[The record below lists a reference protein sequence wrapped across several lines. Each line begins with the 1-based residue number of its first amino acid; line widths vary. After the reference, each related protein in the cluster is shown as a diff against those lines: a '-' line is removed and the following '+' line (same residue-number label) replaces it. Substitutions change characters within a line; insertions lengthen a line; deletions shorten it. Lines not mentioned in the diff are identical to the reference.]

1 MKSHVALHTHFSLKT
16 PKEILSTSFSSHVL
30 AKLQLFVFLF
40 CLVVCFFLQ
49 IWRCA
54 AIEQLI
60 VQCHRLT
67 LQQHREE
74 LRAVALKMLHLC
86 VTKTFTILHES
97 NILIVQF
104 HNKNKGGPNN
114 LPLRHFPMLFLFFF
128 PILLCFHGSVRL
140 FWVCTYGVI
149 HETRE
154 WWCVL
159 EWETLTRMRHNS
171 LECFV
176 CTRRHGENQSQVG
189 FNTSS
194 AAN

>member
-1 MKSHVALHTHFSLKT
+1 MISHVALHTHFSVKT

-54 AIEQLI
+54 AIEQLS

-128 PILLCFHGSVRL
+128 PNITLFPWQCEIILSMHVWCYSWDSWVVVR
-140 FWVCTYGVI
+140 FGVGDI
-149 HETRE
+149 DQDEAQVSGMFCVHEASWRE
-154 WWCVL
+154 SKPSWFQHFIS
-159 EWETLTRMRHNS
+159 R
-171 LECFV
+171 
-176 CTRRHGENQSQVG
+176 
-189 FNTSS
+189 
-194 AAN
+194 